1 MTFHESRASA
11 HTARDQRVGR
21 VSVVALLMALLAA
34 TGCGAD
40 GDGDRGTD
48 RPPPPTVETPDEVVY
63 ETSEYAIR
71 GPDVLPAGTTTITAK
86 NVGAE
91 THHLVFAR
99 LEPGQTEADFNL
111 AFAALDP
118 AGVATLLGGPSG
130 VSPGSSVSAT
140 IPLSAGDYVVAC
152 FVPGHDGMSHFLK
165 GMTGTLTVVPSDA
178 HLRLPASDRTVRL
191 GEYTFGHGGD
201 ELAGFA
207 GNGTLTVTNDGT
219 EIHELTIVRI
229 RDDATTEDVIAT
241 ASLPMGAPRP
251 VPMPYQ
257 GVGGIS
263 FLSQGESGWI
273 DLDALSLTPGR
284 YALVCFIPSPS
295 DRTAHAAKGMVHEFT
310 VPASPTP
317 GS

>member
-1 MTFHESRASA
+1 MTFHEPRASA
-11 HTARDQRVGR
+11 PAARDRWGGR
-21 VSVVALLMALLAA
+21 VSAVALLAALLAA

-40 GDGDRGTD
+40 GDGGRGTD
-48 RPPPPTVETPDEVVY
+48 RPPAPTPQTPGEVVY

-118 AGVATLLGGPSG
+118 SGVATLLGGPSG

-140 IPLSAGDYVVAC
+140 ITLAAGEYVVAC
-152 FVPGHDGMSHFLK
+152 FIPGHDGMSHFLK
-165 GMTGTLTVVPSDA
+165 GMTGTLTVTPSDA
-178 HLRLPASDRTVRL
+178 PLGLPAGDHTVHL
-191 GEYTFGHGGD
+191 SEYTFAHGGD
-201 ELAGFA
+201 ELTGFD
-207 GNGTLTVTNDGT
+207 GSGTLTVTNEGA

-229 RDDATTEDVIAT
+229 RDGATTADVIAT

-263 FLSQGESGWI
+263 FLSPGESGWI
-273 DLDALSLTPGR
+273 DLDALALSPGR

-310 VPASPTP
+310 VPPSPTP

>member
-1 MTFHESRASA
+1 MTVDEPTVSA
-11 HTARDQRVGR
+11 TAARPRWVER
-21 VSVVALLMALLAA
+21 VSALAITMAVLAA
-34 TGCGAD
+34 AGCGAD
-40 GDGDRGTD
+40 ADGDSGGD
-48 RPPPPTVETPDEVVY
+48 RLPAPTVESSGEVVY

-118 AGVATLLGGPSG
+118 SGVATLVGGPSS

-140 IPLSAGDYVVAC
+140 ITLSAGEYVVAC
-152 FVPGHDGMSHFLK
+152 FIPGHDGMSHFLK
-165 GMTGTLTVVPSDA
+165 GMTGTLTVTPSDA
-178 HLRLPASDRTVRL
+178 ALDLPPSDRTVHL
-191 GEYTFGHGGD
+191 GEYTFGHGAND
-201 ELAGFA
+201 LDGFE
-207 GNGTLTVTNDGT
+207 GTGTLTVSNDGT

-229 RDDATTEDVIAT
+229 RDGATSEDVIAT

-263 FLSQGESGWI
+263 FLSPGESGWI
-273 DLDALSLTPGR
+273 DLDALALTPGR

-310 VPASPTP
+310 VASSPTS